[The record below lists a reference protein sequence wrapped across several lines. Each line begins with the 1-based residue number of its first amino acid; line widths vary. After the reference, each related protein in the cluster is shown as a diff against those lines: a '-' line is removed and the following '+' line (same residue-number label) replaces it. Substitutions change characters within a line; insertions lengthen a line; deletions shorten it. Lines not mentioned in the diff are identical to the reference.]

1 MPQMM
6 PLSWLSLF
14 IMFSITMITFAVMN
28 YYMSNTKTKTTIKNK
43 MQIKTMNWK
52 W

>member
-14 IMFSITMITFAVMN
+14 IMFSITMITFAVTN
-28 YYMSNTKTKTTIKNK
+28 YYVTNMETKTTIKNK
-43 MQIKTMNWK
+43 ILSKTVNWK